1 MFLFFGQEIFGILAL
16 QTGIEPTLP
25 ALEGEVLTTG
35 SPGESPNVWI
45 LSLNMY
51 FVFY

>member
-25 ALEGEVLTTG
+25 ALEGEVLTAG
-35 SPGESPNVWI
+35 PPRQVSI
-45 LSLNMY
+45 LTVLQ
-51 FVFY
+51 